1 MNALYL
7 NAAQFKAECEKC
19 LQCPAKP
26 CEKACPANVSPHD
39 FIAAAKKGDFK
50 TAAELILKQNPLAET
65 CGLICPDKFCR
76 KACLRAHLD
85 CAIKIPQIQ
94 AYIMKK
100 YRETV
105 ENHPSPAP
113 AEKTQKFAVIGAG
126 PAGIGAAAELLKSG
140 FSVEVFEKSANLGGT
155 LKMIPDLRLP
165 KEIVAREWENLA
177 RNGGLTFH
185 FNQEIVEPKTL
196 LEQGFAGVV
205 VAIGENKFCK
215 LGIEGENLALN
226 YDEYLLNPQKYSGA
240 ENMAIVGG
248 GAVAVD
254 CAITAKNNG
263 AKHTEMFVRRRLS
276 DMRITG
282 AERASL
288 LENQIDITTMTRIT
302 KIKKDGEKLT
312 AYCCKTRINSEEKL
326 EDIPNT
332 ESARNGFDYIVLAL
346 GSYAETIPEQSEKI
360 VFAGDCVNGSSTAV
374 EAVASGKSAAEKLLK
389 TLDKFSFLR

>member
-39 FIAAAKKGDFK
+39 FIAAAKNGDFK
-50 TAAELILKQNPLAET
+50 TAGELILKQNPLAET

-85 CAIKIPQIQ
+85 CAINIPKLQ

-100 YRETV
+100 YRETA
-105 ENHPSPAP
+105 ENPTNTPAIK
-113 AEKTQKFAVIGAG
+113 AQKFAVIGAG

-140 FSVEVFEKSANLGGT
+140 FAVEVFEKSSELGGA

-165 KEIVAREWENLA
+165 KEIVAHEWEKLA
-177 RNGGLTFH
+177 NNNALTLH
-185 FNQEIVEPKTL
+185 FNQEITEPKVL

-205 VAIGENKFCK
+205 VAIGENKFRK

-226 YDEYLLNPQKYSGA
+226 YDEYLLNSKKYADA
-240 ENMAIVGG
+240 ENVAVVGG

-254 CAITAKNNG
+254 CAVSAKENG
-263 AKHTEMFVRRRLS
+263 AKNVEMFVRRRLS
-276 DMRITG
+276 DMRITK
-282 AERASL
+282 AERNSL
-288 LENQIDITTMTRIT
+288 IENQIDITTMTRIT
-302 KIKKDGEKLT
+302 KIEKDGDKLT
-312 AYCCKTRINSEEKL
+312 AYSCKTRFNTEQKL

-332 ESARNGFDYIVLAL
+332 EIMRKGFDYIVLAL
-346 GSYAETIPEQSEKI
+346 GSYSENLPEQNEKI
-360 VFAGDCVNGSSTAV
+360 VFAGDCINGSSTAV
-374 EAVASGKSAAEKLLK
+374 EAVASGKSAARRLIEIA
-389 TLDKFSFLR
+389 

>member
-39 FIAAAKKGDFK
+39 FIAAAKNGDFK
-50 TAAELILKQNPLAET
+50 TAGELILKQNPLAET

-85 CAIKIPQIQ
+85 CAINIPKLQ

-100 YRETV
+100 YRETA
-105 ENHPSPAP
+105 ENLA
-113 AEKTQKFAVIGAG
+113 KTSAGRAQKFAVIGTG
-126 PAGIGAAAELLKSG
+126 PAGIGAATELLKSG
-140 FSVEVFEKSANLGGT
+140 FAVEVFEKSSELGGA

-165 KEIVAREWENLA
+165 KEIVAREWEKLA
-177 RNGGLTFH
+177 NHNALTLH
-185 FNQEIVEPKTL
+185 FNQEIVEPNAL

-205 VAIGENKFCK
+205 VAIGENKFRK

-226 YDEYLLNPQKYSGA
+226 YDEYLLNPKKYADA
-240 ENMAIVGG
+240 ENVAVVGG

-254 CAITAKNNG
+254 CAVSAKENG
-263 AKHTEMFVRRRLS
+263 AKNVEMFVRRRLS
-276 DMRITG
+276 DMRITK
-282 AERASL
+282 AERNSL
-288 LENQIDITTMTRIT
+288 IENQIDITTMTRIT
-302 KIKKDGEKLT
+302 KIEKDGDKLT
-312 AYCCKTRINSEEKL
+312 AYSCKTRFNTEQKL

-332 ESARNGFDYIVLAL
+332 EIMRKGFDYIVLAL
-346 GSYAETIPEQSEKI
+346 GSYSENLPEQNEKI
-360 VFAGDCVNGSSTAV
+360 VFAGDCINGSSTAV
-374 EAVASGKSAAEKLLK
+374 EAVASGKSAARRLIEIA
-389 TLDKFSFLR
+389 

>member
-39 FIAAAKKGDFK
+39 FIAAAKNGDFK
-50 TAAELILKQNPLAET
+50 TAGELILKQNSLAET

-85 CAIKIPQIQ
+85 CAINIPKLQ

-100 YRETV
+100 YRETA
-105 ENHPSPAP
+105 ENLV
-113 AEKTQKFAVIGAG
+113 KTSAGRAQKFAVIGAG
-126 PAGIGAAAELLKSG
+126 PAGIGAATELLKSG
-140 FSVEVFEKSANLGGT
+140 FAVEVFEKSSELGGA

-165 KEIVAREWENLA
+165 KEIVAHEWENLA
-177 RNGGLTFH
+177 RRGMLTFN

-205 VAIGENKFCK
+205 VAIGENKFRK

-226 YDEYLLNPQKYSGA
+226 YDEYLLNPKKYADA
-240 ENMAIVGG
+240 ENVAVVGG

-254 CAITAKNNG
+254 CAVSAKTGGAKNV
-263 AKHTEMFVRRRLS
+263 EMFVRRRLS
-276 DMRITG
+276 DMRITK
-282 AERASL
+282 AERNSL
-288 LENQIDITTMTRIT
+288 IENQIDITTMTRIT
-302 KIKKDGEKLT
+302 KIEKDGDKLT
-312 AYCCKTRINSEEKL
+312 AYSCKTRFNTEQKL

-332 ESARNGFDYIVLAL
+332 EIMRKGFDYIVLAL
-346 GSYAETIPEQSEKI
+346 GSYSENLPEQNEKI
-360 VFAGDCVNGSSTAV
+360 VFAGDCINGSSTAV
-374 EAVASGKSAAEKLLK
+374 EAVASGKSAARRLIEIA
-389 TLDKFSFLR
+389 

>member
-1 MNALYL
+1 MNVLYL

-50 TAAELILKQNPLAET
+50 TAGELILKQNPLAET

-100 YRETV
+100 YRETT
-105 ENHPSPAP
+105 ENLV
-113 AEKTQKFAVIGAG
+113 KTSAGRAQKFAVIGTG

-140 FSVEVFEKSANLGGT
+140 FAVEVFEKSAELGGA
-155 LKMIPDLRLP
+155 LKMIPDSRLP
-165 KEIVAREWENLA
+165 KEIVAHEWENLA
-177 RNGGLTFH
+177 RRGMLSFH
-185 FNQEIVEPKTL
+185 FNQEITEPKAL

-205 VAIGENKFCK
+205 VAIGENKFRK

-226 YDEYLLNPQKYSGA
+226 YDEYLLNPKKYADA
-240 ENMAIVGG
+240 ENVAVVGG

-254 CAITAKNNG
+254 CAVSAKTGGAKNV
-263 AKHTEMFVRRRLS
+263 EMFVRRRLS
-276 DMRITG
+276 DMRITK
-282 AERASL
+282 AERDSL

-302 KIKKDGEKLT
+302 KIEKDGEKLT
-312 AYCCKTRINSEEKL
+312 AYSCKTRFNTEQKL

-332 ESARNGFDYIVLAL
+332 EIMRKGFDYIVLAL
-346 GSYAETIPEQSEKI
+346 GSYSENLPEQNEKI

-374 EAVASGKSAAEKLLK
+374 EAVASGKSAARKIINNI
-389 TLDKFSFLR
+389 